1 LIISSSILL
10 IVVFKHSA
18 APRANVDLSE
28 VLSPLHGTDLDNLTL
43 ELDVEHGEQGQIS
56 EHNND
61 APASAALSA
70 TKRKIT
76 LAGSPTKNGF
86 NSPASRRA

>member
-1 LIISSSILL
+1 
-10 IVVFKHSA
+10 VVFKQSA

-28 VLSPLHGTDLDNLTL
+28 VLSPLHGTDKDGLTL
-43 ELDVEHGEQGQIS
+43 DLDVEHGEQGQIS
-56 EHNND
+56 ERDND
-61 APASAALSA
+61 APASAALST

-76 LAGSPTKNGF
+76 LAGSPAKNGF

>member
-18 APRANVDLSE
+18 APRGNAELAE
-28 VLSPLHGTDLDNLTL
+28 VLSPLHDTDKDSLTL
-43 ELDVEHGEQGQIS
+43 DLDVEHGEQGQIS
-56 EHNND
+56 EHDND

-76 LAGSPTKNGF
+76 LAGSPAKNGY

>member
-28 VLSPLHGTDLDNLTL
+28 VLSPLHGTDQDNLTL

-56 EHNND
+56 EHNNN
-61 APASAALSA
+61 ASASPALSA

-76 LAGSPTKNGF
+76 LAGSPAKNGF

>member
-1 LIISSSILL
+1 
-10 IVVFKHSA
+10 
-18 APRANVDLSE
+18 VDLSE
-28 VLSPLHGTDLDNLTL
+28 VLSPLHGTDQDNLTL
-43 ELDVEHGEQGQIS
+43 ELDVEHGEQGRMS

-76 LAGSPTKNGF
+76 LAGSPAKNGY